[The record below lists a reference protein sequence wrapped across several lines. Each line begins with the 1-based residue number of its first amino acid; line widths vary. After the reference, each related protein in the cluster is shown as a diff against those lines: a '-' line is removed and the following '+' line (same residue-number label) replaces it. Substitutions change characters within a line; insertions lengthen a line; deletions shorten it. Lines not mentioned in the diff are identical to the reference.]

1 MKGYEPSLLEKLFD
15 EAPHSFAQGKFTRH
29 TLEQFKESVALD
41 VEALL
46 NSRLVIEED
55 VLKAFPHCQT
65 SLITYGLRDVSSRSL
80 ASSVD
85 RAFICTALEKTISL
99 HETRLKDIRVSLDQH
114 RRSAG
119 GLRFSISAMLIVH
132 PAREPVSFDALLQPS
147 TLQYRVSKTRRLAVS
162 E

>member
-15 EAPHSFAQGKFTRH
+15 EAPHSAAQGKFARH
-29 TLEQFKESVALD
+29 TLDQFKESVALD

-46 NSRLVIEED
+46 NSRLVMSEETLND
-55 VLKAFPHCQT
+55 FPHCQK
-65 SLITYGLRDVSSRSL
+65 SLMTYGLRDVSSRSL

-85 RAFICTALEKTISL
+85 RAFICKALEKTISL
-99 HETRLKDIRVSLDQH
+99 HETRLKDIRVSLDEH
-114 RRSAG
+114 RRSSG

-147 TLQYRVSKTRRLAVS
+147 TLQYRVSKTRRMVVS

>member
-1 MKGYEPSLLEKLFD
+1 VKGYEPSLLEKLFD
-15 EAPHSFAQGKFTRH
+15 EAPHSAAQGKFARH
-29 TLEQFKESVALD
+29 TLDQFKESVALD

-46 NSRLVIEED
+46 NSRLVMSEETLND
-55 VLKAFPHCQT
+55 FPHCQK
-65 SLITYGLRDVSSRSL
+65 SLMTYGLRDVSSRSL

-85 RAFICTALEKTISL
+85 RAFICKALEKTISL
-99 HETRLKDIRVSLDQH
+99 HETRLKDIRVSLDEH
-114 RRSAG
+114 RRSSG

-147 TLQYRVSKTRRLAVS
+147 TLQYRVSKTRRMAVS

>member
-15 EAPHSFAQGKFTRH
+15 EAPHSVAQGKFARH

-46 NSRLVIEED
+46 NSRLVMEEH
-55 VLKAFPHCQT
+55 VLKEFPHCQA
-65 SLITYGLRDVSSRSL
+65 SLMTYGLRDVSSRSL

-85 RAFICTALEKTISL
+85 RTFICTALEKAITL
-99 HETRLKDIRVSLDQH
+99 HETRLKDIRVSLDEH
-114 RRSAG
+114 RRASG